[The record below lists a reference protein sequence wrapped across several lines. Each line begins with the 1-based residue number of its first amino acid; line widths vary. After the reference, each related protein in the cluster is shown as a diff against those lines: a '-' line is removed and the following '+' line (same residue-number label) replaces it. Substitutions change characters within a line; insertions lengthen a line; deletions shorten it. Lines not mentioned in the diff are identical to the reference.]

1 MSAGLVTFVLGEREY
16 ATPLSSIREVVR
28 LEGLAD
34 LPGMTPPLAG
44 VLDLRG
50 TALPVLDL
58 RIGSASAP
66 ATGAD
71 ARGDVLVLEG
81 DDGQMVGV
89 AVDKVRAVVEQDEL
103 TEAGDAGQ
111 ELPPYVVQ
119 ILRHAAG
126 PVFLVD
132 LPRMVDAAREAPLVR
147 PDL

>member
-1 MSAGLVTFVLGEREY
+1 MSAGLVTFVLGDREY
-16 ATPLSSIREVVR
+16 ATPLSSVREVVR

-58 RIGSASAP
+58 RLGAAP
-66 ATGAD
+66 G

-81 DDGQMVGV
+81 DDGELVGV
-89 AVDKVRAVVEQDEL
+89 AVDRVKAVVDEEEL
-103 TEAGDAGQ
+103 TDAGKAGQ

-119 ILRHAAG
+119 VLRGPAG
-126 PVFLVD
+126 TVFLVD
-132 LPRMVDAAREAPLVR
+132 LPTMVQSARDNVLVTSF
-147 PDL
+147 DE

>member
-1 MSAGLVTFVLGEREY
+1 MSAGLVTFALGEREY

-34 LPGMTPPLAG
+34 LPGMTAPLAG

-58 RIGSASAP
+58 RR
-66 ATGAD
+66 GAVD

-81 DDGQMVGV
+81 AGHASLIGV
-89 AVDKVRAVVEQDEL
+89 AVDRVRAVVGPDEL
-103 TEAGDAGQ
+103 GKGAAAGE
-111 ELPPYVVQ
+111 ELPSYVVEV
-119 ILRHAAG
+119 LRNAQG

-132 LPRMVDAAREAPLVR
+132 LPRMVDAARKAV
-147 PDL
+147 

>member
-58 RIGSASAP
+58 RLSA
-66 ATGAD
+66 GAE

-81 DDGQMVGV
+81 DDGEFVGV
-89 AVDKVRAVVEQDEL
+89 AVDKVRAVVDEAEL
-103 TEAGDAGQ
+103 TDAGTAGQ

-119 ILRHAAG
+119 ILKGAAG
-126 PVFLVD
+126 TVFLVD
-132 LPRMVDAAREAPLVR
+132 LPKMVESAREAPLQK
-147 PDL
+147 LSET